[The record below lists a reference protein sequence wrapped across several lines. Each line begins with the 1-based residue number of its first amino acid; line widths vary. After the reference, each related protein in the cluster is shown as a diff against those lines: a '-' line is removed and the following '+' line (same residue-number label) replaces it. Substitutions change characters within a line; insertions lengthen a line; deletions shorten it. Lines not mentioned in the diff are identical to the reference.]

1 MSEKTET
8 ELREDLARAGRIL
21 FERGLTNGAA
31 GNMSVALPD
40 GNFIVTPTGCS
51 LGHLNIDEL
60 SKVDANGTLL
70 SGKKPT
76 KEVPFHIA
84 LYKVNPSVKAI
95 IHLHSSYSTAY
106 ACLDG
111 LDPMKAIKPMTPY
124 LVMRL
129 GKVIM
134 TPYRKPG
141 STLIAD
147 DISKVGAGNKAFLL
161 ANHGM
166 VVGGKDMNDALNN
179 AQELEESCKLYFLT
193 KGSNIRYLTDADIK
207 ELL

>member
-1 MSEKTET
+1 M
-8 ELREDLARAGRIL
+8 
-21 FERGLTNGAA
+21 
-31 GNMSVALPD
+31 
-40 GNFIVTPTGCS
+40 
-51 LGHLNIDEL
+51 
-60 SKVDANGTLL
+60 L

-111 LDPMKAIKPMTPY
+111 LDPMNAIKPMTPY

-129 GKVIM
+129 GKVIV

-141 STLIAD
+141 SALIAD

>member
-1 MSEKTET
+1 M
-8 ELREDLARAGRIL
+8 
-21 FERGLTNGAA
+21 
-31 GNMSVALPD
+31 
-40 GNFIVTPTGCS
+40 
-51 LGHLNIDEL
+51 
-60 SKVDANGTLL
+60 L

-111 LDPMKAIKPMTPY
+111 LDPMNAIKPMTPY